1 MRSLANR
8 LALIFFLITLGA
20 MAIVYVV
27 VVPTLK
33 QSLVTERTD
42 RLAASAERFS
52 GVIER
57 AIDSNAPVAVL
68 DAVVRQAAD
77 QANARVT
84 LLGVN
89 RGTFGPQ
96 PFVKSD
102 SNAGTD
108 IGDLEFPA
116 AAQAIESRRPA
127 TATESAGDGRVV
139 QAARPLLFRDPESGR
154 EVLGSVVVFS
164 DQLGD
169 VEANVALVRDRI
181 LIAALLALAA
191 AVLAAFLVA
200 QSLGRRVA
208 RLEHVARRVA
218 GGDYSARFAV
228 DGDDELGRLAAALD
242 GMQRQLAELD
252 TARRRFIATA
262 SHELRTPIFSL
273 GGFLELLEDE
283 DLDEEDRARFLDRL
297 REQVDRLGK
306 LATDLL
312 DLSRLDSGAVQL
324 RPEETNVGRLAGT
337 VADEFV
343 PALAAHGS
351 ELRVEVG
358 ERPVTVVCDPER
370 LAQIM
375 RILVD
380 NALTHT
386 EPGTTVTLAAGR
398 EAGRVTIAVQD
409 GGAGIPRADLPRVFE
424 PFYTSDG
431 RRGSGLG
438 LAIAHELAERMGGDL
453 AVESRP
459 GRTVFTLGLPA

>member
-27 VVPTLK
+27 VVPTLE

-42 RLAASAERFS
+42 RIAAAAERFA
-52 GVIER
+52 GPIER
-57 AIDSNAPVAVL
+57 AIDSNAPVAVV
-68 DAVVRQAAD
+68 DALVRQAAD
-77 QANARVT
+77 QTNARVT

-116 AAQAIESRRPA
+116 ADQAIESRRPA
-127 TATESAGDGRVV
+127 TATESARGGRVV
-139 QAARPLLFRDPESGR
+139 EAARPLLFRDPESGR
-154 EVLGSVVVFS
+154 DVLGSIVVFS
-164 DQLGD
+164 APLGD
-169 VEANVALVRDRI
+169 VAASVALVRDRI
-181 LIAALLALAA
+181 LIATLLALAA
-191 AVLAAFLVA
+191 AVLAAFFVA

-242 GMQRQLAELD
+242 GMQHQLAELD

-283 DLDEEDRARFLDRL
+283 DLDEDDRTRFLGQL

-312 DLSRLDSGAVQL
+312 DLSRLESGAVQL
-324 RPEETNVGRLAGT
+324 RPEQTDLGRVART
-337 VADEFV
+337 VAEEFV
-343 PALAAHGS
+343 PALAAHES
-351 ELRVEVG
+351 QLDLDVG
-358 ERPVTVVCDPER
+358 TQPVSVVCDPER

-386 EPGTTVTLAAGR
+386 GPGTGIALSAGVDDGRARLAVTDA
-398 EAGRVTIAVQD
+398 
-409 GGAGIPRADLPRVFE
+409 GAGIPRAELGRVFE

-438 LAIAHELAERMGGDL
+438 LAIAHELAERMGGEL
-453 AVESRP
+453 VVESRP
-459 GRTVFTLGLPA
+459 GRTVFTLELPA